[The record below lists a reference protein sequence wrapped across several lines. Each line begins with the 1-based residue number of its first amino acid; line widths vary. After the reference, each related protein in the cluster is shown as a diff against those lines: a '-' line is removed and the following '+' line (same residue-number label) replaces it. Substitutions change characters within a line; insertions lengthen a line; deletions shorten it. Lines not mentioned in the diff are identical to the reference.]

1 MVVEKSVK
9 ELENSQIALTI
20 TVDAASIEKAYQERL
35 KKYVANLQVD
45 GFRKGKVPSSI
56 VERKYGEGIRE
67 EATFDC
73 MENTLQD
80 VLKDIEDDKKPLPYS
95 TPVLQ
100 EEEKLLPFKKDE
112 NITFTVHYDVMPKFE
127 LPSYTG
133 LSVEVK
139 SKSVSDEDVKAEIEK
154 LREQNSL
161 VVAKDGEA
169 AKDDIATVDYVEL
182 DEEGKEIENTKRED
196 FTFTIGSGY
205 NFYKIDD
212 DVIGMKSGDE
222 KVIEKDVDDRH
233 VKLSVKLTNLKM
245 RELPEVDDDF
255 AQDVKEEYK
264 TVADMENGIRKNLEE
279 KAEEEN
285 KNAKTEAI
293 IEKLIEESTISVP
306 ESMVNFQ
313 LEQNWKNFVQNSGLP
328 EQQLMGF
335 FKMQNQ
341 TKDSIMETWK
351 EPANKDLKGQLILE
365 AIKNK
370 ENFALNEEEFNKEC
384 EEQLKN
390 IEDENTKEYYKNML
404 KDEKQFAMVIPFL
417 LEKNTFTEAKEN

>member
-35 KKYVANLQVD
+35 KKYAANLQVD

-100 EEEKLLPFKKDE
+100 DEEKLLPFKKDE

-133 LSVEVK
+133 LTVEVK
-139 SKSVSDEDVKAEIEK
+139 TKSVSDEDVKAEIEK